1 MEDLKQRI
9 KQMIVE
15 HLFLAVTPS
24 QIGDDESLMDVYG
37 VDSVALFELVVGL
50 EEDFGVS
57 MDDRE
62 FSVDNFR
69 TVTTIA
75 KFVEAHS

>member
-9 KQMIVE
+9 KQMIVD
-15 HLFLAVTPS
+15 HLFLSVAPS
-24 QIGDDESLMDVYG
+24 RIGDDESLMEVYG

-57 MDDRE
+57 MEERD

-69 TVTTIA
+69 TVNTIA
-75 KFVEAHS
+75 RFVEANS

>member
-9 KQMIVE
+9 KQMIVD
-15 HLFLAVTPS
+15 HLFLAVAPS
-24 QIGDDESLMDVYG
+24 RIGDDELLMEVYG

-57 MDDRE
+57 MEERD
-62 FSVDNFR
+62 FSVDTFR
-69 TVTTIA
+69 TVNTIA
-75 KFVEAHS
+75 RFVEANS

>member
-9 KQMIVE
+9 KQMIVD

-24 QIGDDESLMDVYG
+24 KIGDDEPLMENYG

-57 MDDRE
+57 MEDRD
-62 FSVDNFR
+62 FSVDTFR
-69 TVTTIA
+69 TVNTIA
-75 KFVEAHS
+75 KFVEANS